1 MDFSNYAPYCWA
13 RKDAV
18 GKTEGGNWGDGYVNT
33 LNRLADPGDPVGLYA
48 SGTLYSNGTITLAPF
63 SVMENV
69 RLDVGPGS
77 QGDLNFV
84 LKGADGGVLGRT
96 GIPVTFSE
104 MAMPPATGTVLLDS
118 TAFANIIEWKEG
130 VTSIEVQDRAGKVL
144 AVRTVSDTPPS
155 VSVISPAGG
164 EVWKAGTSATVS
176 WKAEDPD
183 GDPLTISVLV
193 SADAGKTWIPVAAGL
208 TGSEFTFDTT
218 GLPPAQ
224 QAVVKVRVS
233 DGVNTAESLSARPFT
248 IQSDETKPAGAGYGS
263 GMVFLCF
270 ASVTGAYL
278 IFRRGRQ

>member
-69 RLDVGPGS
+69 RLDVAPGS

-84 LKGADGGVLGRT
+84 LKGSGGEVLSRT

-130 VTSIEVQDRAGKVL
+130 VTSIEVQDRAGNVL
-144 AVRTVSDTPPS
+144 AVRTVSEGSPS

-164 EVWKAGTSATVS
+164 EVWKAGTPATVS
-176 WKAEDPD
+176 WTAEDPD

-270 ASVTGAYL
+270 ASVAGAYL